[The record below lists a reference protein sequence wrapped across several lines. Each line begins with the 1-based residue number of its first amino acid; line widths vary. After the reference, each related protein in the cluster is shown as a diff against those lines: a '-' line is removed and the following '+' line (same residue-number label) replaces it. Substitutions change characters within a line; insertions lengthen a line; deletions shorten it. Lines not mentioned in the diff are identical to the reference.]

1 LVKNKKY
8 IKLLLKIT
16 ILIFGLIFLGIIKT
30 YAVDSTEQT
39 GKIYMSRVVEDGV
52 YIISSYQD
60 SNFVLDI
67 KDASLEDGA
76 GLQLWRKNNNK
87 NQKFYIEYVGNG
99 YYKINNV
106 QSAKVLDVPDASKE
120 VGTKIQQYGSNDTS
134 AQRWKIRKNIDGT
147 YNFISEN
154 SGLALDIEYG
164 TIQEGTSIQQFTYTN
179 SYAQRFRLEK
189 TEFVEEGI
197 TEIRKADN
205 KNLSIDISNG
215 SAEDGTEA
223 QLFGNNGSLAQKF
236 EIQKVG
242 ENEIRIR
249 TGASGGWLKE
259 ESKNNG
265 AKVIQSGN
273 SSTEA
278 SDSDTWKVEWNN
290 GIVLVNK
297 ESNLCMTIEN
307 NSNEE
312 GAKIIVAPKDGTSAQ
327 SFILIK
333 KDLLKDGVY
342 EIQSALGKFVDLDN
356 SGADWGTNI
365 HTWDRTNQN
374 GQKFRLVKK
383 ENGYVIY
390 TMHNL
395 AFDVQDGSLEDGA
408 NIRQWEDNNSDCQRW
423 IPEIRD
429 GGYIAFKNLNSG
441 KYMDIE
447 NESSET
453 GANIL
458 QNAKSDSK
466 SQSWKLLETQYIEE
480 VEEDIT
486 ATAWGDD
493 YRTDKDYLQS
503 VLDRANRIGS
513 DTDWFVAVDIRR
525 FRITLLCKVDNKWQ
539 IDGCFNATMGY
550 LGNNGMSHTGLA
562 DSLGDPELNYEVT
575 HKRADTGEG
584 NYWFV
589 CYIDDW
595 QGDYD
600 NGQGFHDGYEV
611 AGQSYESSGCPRLTY
626 DHAKY
631 LYDNVPIGSKVHIWH
646 EW

>member
-1 LVKNKKY
+1 MIKNKKY
-8 IKLLLKIT
+8 FKLLFKT
-16 ILIFGLIFLGIIKT
+16 MILVFFLIFLCIVKT
-30 YAVDSTEQT
+30 YASYSEVQF

-52 YIISSYQD
+52 YFISSYQD
-60 SNFVLDI
+60 SNCVFDI
-67 KDASLEDGA
+67 KDASLDDGA
-76 GLQLWRKNNNK
+76 SLQLWTKNNNK

-106 QSAKVLDVPDASKE
+106 QSAKVLDVPDASKDI
-120 VGTKIQQYGSNDTS
+120 GTKIQQYGSNDTS

-147 YNFISEN
+147 YNFISEC
-154 SGLALDIEYG
+154 SGLALDVENGIM
-164 TIQEGTSIQQFTYTN
+164 QEGTNIQQYTYTN
-179 SYAQRFRLEK
+179 TFSQRFKLEK
-189 TEFVEEGI
+189 TEFIEEGI

-205 KNLSIDISNG
+205 KDLSIDILNG
-215 SAEDGTEA
+215 SAEEGTEA

-236 EIQKVG
+236 EIQIVG

-259 ESKNNG
+259 ESKDNG
-265 AKVIQSGN
+265 AKVVQSGN
-273 SSTEA
+273 SSTEP
-278 SDSDTWKVEWNN
+278 SNSDTWKVEWNN

-525 FRITLLCKVDNKWQ
+525 FRTTLLCKVDNKWQ

>member
-1 LVKNKKY
+1 MIKNKKY
-8 IKLLLKIT
+8 FKLLFKT
-16 ILIFGLIFLGIIKT
+16 MILVFFLIFLCIVKT
-30 YAVDSTEQT
+30 YASYSEVQF

-52 YIISSYQD
+52 YFISSYQD
-60 SNFVLDI
+60 SNCVFDI
-67 KDASLEDGA
+67 KDASLDDGA
-76 GLQLWRKNNNK
+76 SLQLWTKNNNK

-106 QSAKVLDVPDASKE
+106 QSAKVLDVPDASKDI
-120 VGTKIQQYGSNDTS
+120 GTKIQQYGSNDTS

-147 YNFISEN
+147 YNFISES
-154 SGLALDIEYG
+154 SGLALDVENGIM
-164 TIQEGTSIQQFTYTN
+164 QEGTNIQQYTYTN
-179 SYAQRFRLEK
+179 TFSQRFKLEK
-189 TEFVEEGI
+189 TEFIEEGI

-205 KNLSIDISNG
+205 KDLSIDILNG
-215 SAEDGTEA
+215 SAEEGTEA

-236 EIQKVG
+236 EIQIVG

-259 ESKNNG
+259 ESKDNG
-265 AKVIQSGN
+265 AKVVQSGN
-273 SSTEA
+273 SSTEP
-278 SDSDTWKVEWNN
+278 SNSDTWKVEWNN

-342 EIQSALGKFVDLDN
+342 EIQNALGKYVDLDN
-356 SGADWGTNI
+356 SSADLGTNI
-365 HTWDRTNQN
+365 HTWERTNQN
-374 GQKFRLVKK
+374 GQKFRIVKK
-383 ENGYVIY
+383 DNGYVIY

-395 AFDVQDGSLEDGA
+395 VFDVEDGSLEDGA
-408 NIRQWEDNNSDCQRW
+408 NIRQWEDNNSNCQRW

-447 NESSET
+447 NGSSEN

-458 QNAKSDSK
+458 QITKSDAKS
-466 SQSWKLLETQYIEE
+466 QLWKLSETQYIEE
-480 VEEDIT
+480 EEEDIT

-513 DTDWFVAVDIRR
+513 DTDWFVAVDVRR
-525 FRITLLCKVDNKWQ
+525 FRTTLLYKEDGKWK
-539 IDGCFNATMGY
+539 IDGCFNTTMGY
-550 LGNNGMSHTGLA
+550 LGTNGMSHTGLA
-562 DSLGDPELNYEVT
+562 DSNGNPDLNFEVT
-575 HKRADTGEG
+575 HKTADTGEG

-600 NGQGFHDGYEV
+600 NGQGFHDGYELS
-611 AGQSYESSGCPRLTY
+611 GQSYESTGCPRLTY
-626 DHAKY
+626 NYAKY
-631 LYDNVPIGSKVHIWH
+631 LYDNVPIGSRVNIWH

>member
-1 LVKNKKY
+1 MVKNKKY

>member
-1 LVKNKKY
+1 MVKNKKY

-408 NIRQWEDNNSDCQRW
+408 NIRQWEDNNTDGQRW

-458 QNAKSDSK
+458 QNSKSNSK
-466 SQSWKLLETQYIEE
+466 SQLWKLLETQYIEE

-513 DTDWFVAVDIRR
+513 DTDWFVAVDVRR
-525 FRITLLCKVDNKWQ
+525 FRTTLLYKEDGKWK
-539 IDGCFNATMGY
+539 IDGCFNTTMGY
-550 LGNNGMSHTGLA
+550 LGTNGMSHTGLA
-562 DSLGDPELNYEVT
+562 DSNGNPDLNFEVT
-575 HKRADTGEG
+575 HKTADTGEG

>member
-1 LVKNKKY
+1 MIKNKKY
-8 IKLLLKIT
+8 FKLLFKT
-16 ILIFGLIFLGIIKT
+16 MILVFFLIFLCIVKT
-30 YAVDSTEQT
+30 YASYSEVQF

-52 YIISSYQD
+52 YFISSYQD
-60 SNFVLDI
+60 SNCVFDI
-67 KDASLEDGA
+67 KDASLDDGA
-76 GLQLWRKNNNK
+76 SLQLWTKNNNK

-106 QSAKVLDVPDASKE
+106 QSAKVLDVPDASKDI
-120 VGTKIQQYGSNDTS
+120 GTKIQQYGSNDTS

-147 YNFISEN
+147 YNFISEC
-154 SGLALDIEYG
+154 SGLALDVENGIM
-164 TIQEGTSIQQFTYTN
+164 QEGTNIQQYTYTN
-179 SYAQRFRLEK
+179 TFSQRFKLEK
-189 TEFVEEGI
+189 TEFIEEGI

-205 KNLSIDISNG
+205 KDLSIDILNG
-215 SAEDGTEA
+215 SAEEGTEA

-236 EIQKVG
+236 EIQIVG

-259 ESKNNG
+259 ESKDNG
-265 AKVIQSGN
+265 AKVVQSGN
-273 SSTEA
+273 SSTEP
-278 SDSDTWKVEWNN
+278 SNSDTWKVEWNN

-342 EIQSALGKFVDLDN
+342 EIQSALGKYVDLDN
-356 SGADWGTNI
+356 SSADWGTNI
-365 HTWDRTNQN
+365 HTWERTNQN
-374 GQKFRLVKK
+374 GQKFRIVKK
-383 ENGYVIY
+383 DNGYVIY

-395 AFDVQDGSLEDGA
+395 VFDVEDGSLEDGA
-408 NIRQWEDNNSDCQRW
+408 NIRQWEDNNSNCQRW

-447 NESSET
+447 NGSSEN

-458 QNAKSDSK
+458 QITKSDAKS
-466 SQSWKLLETQYIEE
+466 QLWKLSETQYIGEE
-480 VEEDIT
+480 EEDIT

-513 DTDWFVAVDIRR
+513 DTDWFVAVDVRR
-525 FRITLLCKVDNKWQ
+525 FRTTLLYKEDGKWK

-550 LGNNGMSHTGLA
+550 LGTNGMSHTGLA
-562 DSLGDPELNYEVT
+562 DMNGNPELNFVVT
-575 HKRADTGEG
+575 HKNADTGEG

-595 QGDYD
+595 QGNYD
-600 NGQGFHDGYEV
+600 NGQGFHDGYELS
-611 AGQSYESSGCPRLTY
+611 GQSYESTGCPRLTY
-626 DHAKY
+626 NYAKY
-631 LYDNVPIGSKVHIWH
+631 LYDNVPIGSKVNIWH